1 VRPLRPGD
9 DLPSLDEYERE
20 LVARAAAK
28 PDAENRGL
36 VWVAGGDV
44 RGLVLFG
51 SIGGTEGT
59 ARIRVVAGDGAGEL
73 ISAAIAELAARK
85 VVAEVSD
92 DAHHSAMISALVA
105 NGFSETGRIADYVRD
120 GVALVI
126 FERP

>member
-1 VRPLRPGD
+1 VRPIRPGD
-9 DLPSLDEYERE
+9 DLPSLDEHERE
-20 LVARAAAK
+20 LAARAAAQ

-36 VWVAGGDV
+36 VWVGGDEV

-59 ARIRVVAGDGAGEL
+59 ARIRVVAGDGAAEL

-85 VVAEVSD
+85 VVAEVPD
-92 DAHHSAMISALVA
+92 DAHHTAMIAALVA
-105 NGFSETGRIADYVRD
+105 HGFREAARIPDHVRD

-126 FERP
+126 LEH